1 MAKRATRD
9 PSPLF
14 REVLTQAERRLSLG
28 SEQAANFEH
37 RGLRGNERA
46 AALAA
51 FLSLHLP
58 GVFGVGKGE
67 ARDYLDNVTGELDV
81 FVYDRSTSAPIQTGG
96 DNLIVPAEALYA
108 VIEVKS
114 VLSQDEL
121 DICLVAAMKVRSL
134 RPFKKQFIPSPSG
147 GRVEKDHYRCPY
159 FIFAYSSNL
168 GVEGW
173 AAKEYQRVVNSTQS
187 IDGAMDLVDRVI
199 VMNRGISARK

>member
-1 MAKRATRD
+1 MAKRATRH
-9 PSPLF
+9 PSPVF

-81 FVYDRSTSAPIQTGG
+81 FVYDRSTAAPIQTGG
-96 DNLIVPAEALYA
+96 DSLIVPAEALYA

-114 VLSQDEL
+114 VLSQAVLACIMQRRD
-121 DICLVAAMKVRSL
+121 VSASV
-134 RPFKKQFIPSPSG
+134 G
-147 GRVEKDHYRCPY
+147 GA
-159 FIFAYSSNL
+159 F
-168 GVEGW
+168 
-173 AAKEYQRVVNSTQS
+173 
-187 IDGAMDLVDRVI
+187 
-199 VMNRGISARK
+199 

>member
-81 FVYDRSTSAPIQTGG
+81 SLRRSTSAPIQTGG

-108 VIEVKS
+108 VEVKS
-114 VLSQDEL
+114 V
-121 DICLVAAMKVRSL
+121 VT
-134 RPFKKQFIPSPSG
+134 G
-147 GRVEKDHYRCPY
+147 
-159 FIFAYSSNL
+159 
-168 GVEGW
+168 
-173 AAKEYQRVVNSTQS
+173 
-187 IDGAMDLVDRVI
+187 
-199 VMNRGISARK
+199 